1 LSTRE
6 RLDSGQVADII
17 QQQFP
22 DLAPVSVRHLGEGYD
37 STAFEV
43 RALGI
48 QWVFRFP
55 KRDEVE
61 QQLLLEMRVLPVL
74 AQRSPIPVPVF
85 RFHGELSAAFPR
97 RFGGYAKLAGV
108 PGIGLDQATLP
119 FKTLAPELGR
129 FLSWL
134 HAFPAGE
141 AARLGVQTVDGA
153 SFIDEVRA
161 DALDDFQNVSR
172 IAPDA
177 PVERW
182 HGYLKNGPEPAASSL
197 QPVLVHLDLAAEHIL
212 CDPATIT
219 LTGVIDWS
227 EMALGDPSVDLAAFF
242 HWGGR
247 PFFDAALST
256 YQGPVDDATSRRAQ
270 FLAACRGV
278 GDVTFGLEMDR
289 PEYIRAGLRALT
301 LCAECD
307 ASSGTAV

>member
-1 LSTRE
+1 LTSAFSAVKLVRPFVSNRNNPRAHALSTRE

-61 QQLLLEMRVLPVL
+61 QQLLLEIRVLPVL
-74 AQRSPIPVPVF
+74 AQQSPIPLPSF
-85 RFHGELSAAFPR
+85 RFHGKPSATFPR
-97 RFGGYAKLAGV
+97 NFGGYAKLAGV
-108 PGIGLDQATLP
+108 PGIGLDPATLP

-182 HGYLKNGPEPAASSL
+182 HGYLKNGP
-197 QPVLVHLDLAAEHIL
+197 
-212 CDPATIT
+212 
-219 LTGVIDWS
+219 
-227 EMALGDPSVDLAAFF
+227 
-242 HWGGR
+242 
-247 PFFDAALST
+247 
-256 YQGPVDDATSRRAQ
+256 GPVDDATSRRAQ

-307 ASSGTAV
+307 APSGTAV